1 VDIRSAS
8 LSDQGR
14 RKNNEDFAAYFEPT
28 DPAELQNYGCL
39 YIVADGVGGAAK
51 GERASQFTAQKVLFD
66 YYQPFDSDP
75 DLHDQSALIEPLGY
89 LRAILHRVN
98 EEIYDYA
105 FQNEMRMATTIV
117 AAVVREG
124 FLYIANVGDSRAYLT
139 REGVAKQINRD
150 HSLVGELVE
159 HGEMTESEAMASSIK
174 NRLTRSLGGDPD
186 VVVDTYEPLRLQNG
200 DTILLC
206 TDGLTRYASKEV
218 IANMTSTGTPEEI
231 AHRCVEFAND
241 SGGADNISAV
251 VIAYQPAWAAS
262 ELSTIPIPRPQDVDL
277 DTLTPV
283 VYANYKKNIFTK
295 DFILQIFQEFIRSL
309 SKNRKWQA
317 ATAMTLTVFALVV
330 VAGTATLMATAKKMQ
345 TVAVALSPTQ
355 PSATMTFIV
364 PASVMEPS
372 PLPPTEPR
380 LATSPPN
387 KDAVCVYQVKPKDN
401 MSVILLKFPNNT
413 GAPSYCTSN
422 ELPKCRWDAL
432 NDPNHI
438 QAGWWIMIQ
447 GVESQSIC
455 ENSEGTWCVTCNQ

>member
-1 VDIRSAS
+1 
-8 LSDQGR
+8 
-14 RKNNEDFAAYFEPT
+14 
-28 DPAELQNYGCL
+28 
-39 YIVADGVGGAAK
+39 VGGAAK
-51 GERASQFTAQKVLFD
+51 GERASQFAAQKVLFD
-66 YYQPFDSDP
+66 YYQPSEPDP
-75 DLHDQSALIEPLGY
+75 DLPDQPVLIEPLGY
-89 LRAILHRVN
+89 LRAILQRVN

-124 FLYIANVGDSRAYLT
+124 FLYVANVGDSRAYLT
-139 REGVAKQINRD
+139 RDGIAKQINRD

-295 DFILQIFQEFIRSL
+295 DFILQIFQDFIPSL
-309 SKNRKWQA
+309 SKTGNGRRQA
-317 ATAMTLTVFALVV
+317 ATAMTLTVFALI
-330 VAGTATLMATAKKMQ
+330 VASTATLMATAKKMQ
-345 TVAVALSPTQ
+345 TVA
-355 PSATMTFIV
+355 
-364 PASVMEPS
+364 
-372 PLPPTEPR
+372 
-380 LATSPPN
+380 
-387 KDAVCVYQVKPKDN
+387 
-401 MSVILLKFPNNT
+401 
-413 GAPSYCTSN
+413 
-422 ELPKCRWDAL
+422 
-432 NDPNHI
+432 
-438 QAGWWIMIQ
+438 
-447 GVESQSIC
+447 
-455 ENSEGTWCVTCNQ
+455 